1 MVAPKTFGS
10 WIANM
15 SLLRAPASV
24 AATNKAAYT
33 EATVTAI
40 EALQNWYN
48 EEEGLWNTT
57 GWWNSAN
64 CLTVLGDFSAL
75 EADDTHWM
83 DIEDIFA
90 ITFTQA
96 QQSTQTA
103 RRSRIRGLSMLLV
116 GTQQAKS
123 PVFSNTTLPPRSS
136 MNSNSTLTNRGYS
149 GFINDYYDDEGW
161 WALAWI
167 RAYDVTGKLEY
178 LNMAESIFADMRGGV
193 NGTCGGG
200 IYWSKDQTYKNAIAN
215 ELYFSVAASLANR
228 ASGADSYLSY
238 AKAQWSWFKT
248 SGLINDD
255 NLINDGL
262 TVNNN
267 GTCTNNGETIWSY
280 NQGVIIGGLIELYHA
295 TGNSDLLSEASTIA
309 SAAIDALS
317 VDGIL
322 HDECE
327 PDCGIDGS
335 QFKGVFIRNL
345 HYLQL
350 VAPRDEFRAFI
361 LDNADSIWKNDRNS
375 SNYLGVVWSGPP
387 SAGGLPNAGTQS
399 SAMDALIAAMAVV

>member
-24 AATNKAAYT
+24 AATNKTAYT
-33 EATVTAI
+33 EDTVTAI

-75 EADDTHWM
+75 EADDTHWV

-103 RRSRIRGLSMLLV
+103 RRSRIRGLSTLLV
-116 GTQQAKS
+116 GTQHAKS
-123 PVFSNTTLPPRSS
+123 PIFSNTTLPPRSPI
-136 MNSNSTLTNRGYS
+136 NSSSTLTNRGYS

-178 LNMAESIFADMRGGV
+178 LKMAESIFADMQGGV

-200 IYWSKDQTYKNAIAN
+200 IYWSKDRTYKNAIAN

-228 ASGADSYLSY
+228 ASDADSYLSY

-248 SGLINDD
+248 SGLINND

-262 TVNNN
+262 TINTN
-267 GTCTNNGETIWSY
+267 GTCTNNGETVWSY
-280 NQGVIIGGLIELYHA
+280 NQGVIIGGLIELYDA

-309 SAAIDALS
+309 NAAIDALS
-317 VDGIL
+317 EDGIL
-322 HDECE
+322 HDQCE

-335 QFKGVFIRNL
+335 QFKGMPSHPKRS
-345 HYLQL
+345 
-350 VAPRDEFRAFI
+350 ADR
-361 LDNADSIWKNDRNS
+361 LDPS
-375 SNYLGVVWSGPP
+375 S
-387 SAGGLPNAGTQS
+387 Q
-399 SAMDALIAAMAVV
+399 AMR

>member
-1 MVAPKTFGS
+1 MVAPKTFGT
-10 WIANM
+10 WVARM

-24 AATNKAAYT
+24 AATNKATYT
-33 EATVTAI
+33 EYTITAL

-83 DIEDIFA
+83 DIEDKFA

-103 RRSRIRGLSMLLV
+103 RRSRIRGLSTLLV
-116 GTQQAKS
+116 GTQHAKS
-123 PVFSNTTLPPRSS
+123 PVFSNTTVSPRSPI
-136 MNSNSTLTNRGYS
+136 NSNSTLTNRGYS

-178 LNMAESIFADMRGGV
+178 LKMAESIFGDMQGGV
-193 NGTCGGG
+193 NATCGGG
-200 IYWSKDQTYKNAIAN
+200 IYWSKDRNYKNAIAN
-215 ELYFSVAASLANR
+215 ELYFTVAASLANR
-228 ASGADSYLSY
+228 ASDEESYLSI
-238 AKAQWSWFKT
+238 AKSQWSWFKN

-262 TVNNN
+262 TINAN
-267 GTCTNNGETIWSY
+267 GTCTNNGETVWSY
-280 NQGVIIGGLIELYHA
+280 NQGVIIGGLIELYDA
-295 TGNSDLLSEASTIA
+295 TGNSDLLSEASIIA
-309 SAAIDALS
+309 TAAIDALS
-317 VDGIL
+317 KDGIL

-335 QFKGVFIRNL
+335 QFKGMF
-345 HYLQL
+345 
-350 VAPRDEFRAFI
+350 
-361 LDNADSIWKNDRNS
+361 
-375 SNYLGVVWSGPP
+375 
-387 SAGGLPNAGTQS
+387 
-399 SAMDALIAAMAVV
+399 AV